1 MGFPLLFQQLWRK
14 DLCPDIQGKMSAGN
28 TALMG
33 LICGALPCILDKPN
47 NSARVVRSPSSN
59 TTLLTLTISSR
70 TSLSPYPCPN
80 FSCYLLT
87 RFLACSLWCW
97 WPSSTG
103 LMTTPGRSPHPR
115 WVIFQDNV
123 HLVNV
128 HPGKVLRL
136 RLPPLPLLL
145 LEQLSHQDGESMV
158 AINICMIA
166 AVHCENQTLH
176 ATRWTPSSTWP
187 PPIAPPRV
195 RSSHPTAPPS
205 WTRWSS
211 LTTRTKKDHF
221 NFEALWNV
229 PTTCLWL
236 WYVCH
241 KSLS

>member
-1 MGFPLLFQQLWRK
+1 MAKGSLPRHSREDVCRQHGAHGAHLWSSALHSGQAEQLRK
-14 DLCPDIQGKMSAGN
+14 SGEN
-28 TALMG
+28 
-33 LICGALPCILDKPN
+33 
-47 NSARVVRSPSSN
+47 PSSN
-59 TTLLTLTISSR
+59 TTSLTLTISSR

-136 RLPPLPLLL
+136 RVPPLPLLL

>member
-1 MGFPLLFQQLWRK
+1 MGFPLPFQQLWRK

-59 TTLLTLTISSR
+59 TTLFYI
-70 TSLSPYPCPN
+70 TSLSPCPCPCQGDVLI

-87 RFLACSLWCW
+87 RFLACSLCCW

-115 WVIFQDNV
+115 WVILQDNV

-136 RLPPLPLLL
+136 RLPPLPLLV
-145 LEQLSHQDGESMV
+145 LEQLSHQDGKSKV
-158 AINICMIA
+158 AINICIIA
-166 AVHCENQTLH
+166 AVNIRPNP
-176 ATRWTPSSTWP
+176 TRWTPSSTWP
-187 PPIAPPRV
+187 PPTAPPLV
-195 RSSHPTAPPS
+195 RSSPPTAPPS

-211 LTTRTKKDHF
+211 LTTMTKKNHF

-229 PTTCLWL
+229 STTCLWL
-236 WYVCH
+236 WYVCRN
-241 KSLS
+241 SLS